1 MSEMF
6 YTLCGMLPDTLL
18 ARLGMFSLSCFSYK
32 RDQQLVMLEWIE
44 FMGACCGEKQ
54 ITKVGC
60 EIIQRSLGWYSA
72 ISLSFTVTVGST
84 KIPSGLNTDDDDAK
98 LMIAMTVN
106 LFVFGL
112 WINDDNFASA

>member
-44 FMGACCGEKQ
+44 FMGACCGEK
-54 ITKVGC
+54 
-60 EIIQRSLGWYSA
+60 
-72 ISLSFTVTVGST
+72 
-84 KIPSGLNTDDDDAK
+84 
-98 LMIAMTVN
+98 
-106 LFVFGL
+106 
-112 WINDDNFASA
+112 